1 MGASLTSR
9 LNEFLNRTTKSH
21 KGHDILMYL
30 LFACVAF
37 IFWIFLSLENEVQ
50 RDFEIP
56 ISLDHQPDS
65 IILIGDLPSHINVV
79 VQAKGS
85 QLLSYSWGK
94 MPELKLRFTEDS
106 RSNNFYMSRERF
118 ESRVR
123 DYFGQSVQVVAIKPD
138 TIKVAY
144 TTSKGKKLPIKLR
157 LDAKPN
163 LQCVI
168 NGDITCN
175 IDSATVYTNSKLP
188 SELVYLQ
195 TEPVVLSNLKDTT
208 IVEAKLE
215 HIYGAKMIP
224 DRVRIRIPVEPL
236 IAKRRQESI
245 NVINKPDDVGFLTFP
260 SSVEVTYLVPMS
272 RYQDDFPVK
281 VYVDYSTLDTRNNRI
296 KVNHAPVPSIYR
308 NLSLSVDSVEYVV
321 ERRNK

>member
-9 LNEFLNRTTKSH
+9 LNEFLNRTTKSR
-21 KGHDILMYL
+21 KGHDLLMYL

-188 SELVYLQ
+188 SELTYLQ

-296 KVNHAPVPSIYR
+296 KVNHAPIPSIYR